1 MTKAKYIKKLRRYK
15 AMRKH
20 LRIQQAIHKYNESPK
35 RMDDKAREKYRAYH
49 EEKYGNRQQP
59 TIHKKDKVTK

>member
-35 RMDDKAREKYRAYH
+35 R
-49 EEKYGNRQQP
+49 
-59 TIHKKDKVTK
+59 KVTK